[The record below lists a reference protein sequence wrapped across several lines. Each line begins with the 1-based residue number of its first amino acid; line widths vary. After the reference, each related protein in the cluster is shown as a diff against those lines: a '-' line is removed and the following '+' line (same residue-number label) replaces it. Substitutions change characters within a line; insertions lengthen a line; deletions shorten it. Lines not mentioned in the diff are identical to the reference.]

1 LSDLLTACVLEI
13 DEQHKRKP
21 ISHGFHKGRSIVTN
35 ASPHTGRRFVLN
47 LDIENFFPSINFGR
61 VRGFLI
67 KNNDFKLNP
76 AVATVIAQIA
86 CNKQSLPQG
95 SPSSPIISNLVAHI
109 LDVRLVKLAKEHKCT
124 YTRYADDLTFS
135 TNQTN
140 FPKELASFSKATSTW
155 TLGKPLITTITNA
168 GFTVNAP
175 KTRMQCRASRQSV
188 TGLIV
193 NKKVNVRSEYFK
205 AARLMCHP
213 LFSSGSYYRPKTTK
227 STTTTYQIESIL
239 SYIDQVR
246 SSSDWRDDLT
256 KKLEPFASKRLY
268 ERLLF
273 FKQFVAPDKPL
284 ILCEGPSDAAYL
296 RTAIHQLAP
305 NFPELID
312 STTSPPRLKIRF
324 FNYRRRTKDV
334 LGLTGGTAPIKSLME
349 SYEKRLSTYKFRP
362 LPFPVIV
369 LLDNDSGT
377 NKIFPFINGKYK
389 LNAALNTKAKF
400 YPICDNLYVV
410 KTPEVGSTG
419 ESKIEDCFE
428 SALLQTS
435 FAGKTLNPEDDKLGP
450 NEFGKVAL
458 AGIVRANA
466 DKIVF
471 SGFAPLLDRVV
482 AVLKDYKKP

>member
-1 LSDLLTACVLEI
+1 
-13 DEQHKRKP
+13 
-21 ISHGFHKGRSIVTN
+21 
-35 ASPHTGRRFVLN
+35 
-47 LDIENFFPSINFGR
+47 
-61 VRGFLI
+61 
-67 KNNDFKLNP
+67 
-76 AVATVIAQIA
+76 
-86 CNKQSLPQG
+86 
-95 SPSSPIISNLVAHI
+95 
-109 LDVRLVKLAKEHKCT
+109 
-124 YTRYADDLTFS
+124 
-135 TNQTN
+135 
-140 FPKELASFSKATSTW
+140 
-155 TLGKPLITTITNA
+155 
-168 GFTVNAP
+168 
-175 KTRMQCRASRQSV
+175 MQCRASRQSV

-205 AARLMCHP
+205 AARLMCHS

-227 STTTTYQIESIL
+227 SITATYQIESIL

-273 FKQFVAPDKPL
+273 FKHFVAPDKPL

-296 RTAIHQLAP
+296 RTAIHQLVA

-312 STTSPPRLKIRF
+312 STASPPRLKIRF

-349 SYEKRLSTYKFRP
+349 SYEKRLKTYKFKP

-410 KTPEVGSTG
+410 KTPEVGPTG

-435 FAGKTLNPEDDKLGP
+435 FAGKTFNPEDDKLGP

-471 SGFAPLLDRVV
+471 SGFVPLLDRIV